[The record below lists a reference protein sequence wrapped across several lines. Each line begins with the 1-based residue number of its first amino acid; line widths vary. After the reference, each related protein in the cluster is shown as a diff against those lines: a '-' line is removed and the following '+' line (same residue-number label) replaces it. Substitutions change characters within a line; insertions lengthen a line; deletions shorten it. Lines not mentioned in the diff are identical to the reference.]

1 MITKAKDTAKVLHLL
16 DKLVFNASNNLTE
29 TEATER
35 WTIYTDL
42 VDQITSLHKPNYLH
56 EIHYRLLIGDNINTV
71 FKDIIDRDNELYF
84 ILYPYIYI
92 LEEFYDFD
100 EIKMF
105 V

>member
-1 MITKAKDTAKVLHLL
+1 MITKAKDTTKVLHLL
-16 DKLVFNASNNLTE
+16 DKLVFDTSNNLTE
-29 TEATER
+29 TEAAER

-42 VDQITSLHKPNYLH
+42 VDQFKSLNKTNHIH
-56 EIHYRLLIGDNINTV
+56 EIHYRILIGENVNSVLI
-71 FKDIIDRDNELYF
+71 DIIDRDNELYF